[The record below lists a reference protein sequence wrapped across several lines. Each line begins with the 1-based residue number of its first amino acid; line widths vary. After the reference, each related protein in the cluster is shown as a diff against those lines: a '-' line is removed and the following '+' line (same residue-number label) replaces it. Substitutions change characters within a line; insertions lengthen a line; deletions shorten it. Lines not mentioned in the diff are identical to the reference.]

1 MTVEKVAFVV
11 IGRNEGERLR
21 DALRPLLELTPR
33 VVYVDSS
40 STDGSV
46 ALALNLGAV
55 AVVLDPSTLLSA
67 ARGRNEGFREVRAR
81 FPDCDYVHFID
92 GDCVIAPGWL
102 EKAVAFL
109 DANPKVAVA
118 CGRRF
123 EQFPDA
129 SIYNR
134 LCDEEWNTPVG
145 KAEHSGGD
153 ALVRVSAFEQVG
165 GFRSDLKAGE
175 EPEMTSRM
183 RAAGW
188 EIWRLDAPMT
198 EHDAKILRFGQWWK
212 RMIRGGFG
220 YAEVWSSTGQLSQRV
235 FGSQLRSAF
244 TWTIAVPLLI
254 LLAAI
259 YFSDSRVLFLIPL
272 AFALQI
278 ARIAARRGFSQHAW
292 QSAALLVIA
301 KVPEAVG
308 ALSYFLGK
316 KADRLVDYKAV
327 PQ

>member
-11 IGRNEGERLR
+11 IGRNEGERLG
-21 DALRPLLELTPR
+21 DCLRPLLAETRR
-33 VVYVDSS
+33 VVYVDSA
-40 STDGSV
+40 STDRS
-46 ALALNLGAV
+46 AEFARELGAV
-55 AVVLDPSTLLSA
+55 AIVLDPSILLSA
-67 ARGRNEGFREVRAR
+67 ARGRNVGFAEVRAR

-102 EKAVAFL
+102 QKAVAFL

-123 EQFPDA
+123 ERFPDA
-129 SIYNR
+129 SVYNR

-153 ALVRVSAFEQVG
+153 ALVRVAAFEQVG

-183 RAAGW
+183 RASGW
-188 EIWRLDAPMT
+188 EIWRLNALMT
-198 EHDAKILRFGQWWK
+198 EHDARILHFDQWWN

-220 YAEVWSSTGQLSQRV
+220 FAEVWSSTGQLPQRV
-235 FGSQLRSAF
+235 FGRQLRSAF
-244 TWTIAVPLLI
+244 TWTLAIPAMI
-254 LLAAI
+254 LLGAL
-259 YFSDSRVLFLIPL
+259 FLGDSRLLFLIPL

-278 ARIAARRGFSQHAW
+278 ARIAIRRGFSLRAW
-292 QSAALLVIA
+292 QSAALLVGA
-301 KVPEAVG
+301 KIPETIG

-316 KADRLVDYKAV
+316 KADRLVDYKAL